1 MGKRKNKKDD
11 WVREG
16 KKRHWK
22 QNIKA
27 LFGKK
32 SYVIDDSELGKST
45 EVTVGKRK
53 TKFKGP
59 GGKRIVKGKEKEGVD
74 KMFQESFGYKKG
86 GFLNYKKGGI
96 IQHD

>member
-1 MGKRKNKKDD
+1 MSELSKKEKRQL
-11 WVREG
+11 R
-16 KKRHWK
+16 KRAVK
-22 QNIKA
+22 QSVKGW
-27 LFGKK
+27 FGKK
-32 SYVIDDSELGKST
+32 SYTINDTELGEGT
-45 EVTVGKRK
+45 EVTVGKRR

-59 GGKRIVKGKEKEGVD
+59 EGKRIVKGKEKEGVD